1 MIHFSLH
8 IIFNII
14 VSLIIIYCFHTA
26 WEYAKNTYTK
36 SKTKDLVNSQI
47 NKYQQMMD
55 EMQQNIDKNP
65 QTIGETEIQTMDE
78 DLTHFMEEQM
88 RL

>member
-14 VSLIIIYCFHTA
+14 VSLIIIYCFHSA

-55 EMQQNIDKNP
+55 EMQLNVEKNP
-65 QTIGETEIQTMDE
+65 QTIGENEIKNMDN
-78 DLTHFMEEQM
+78 DLTQFMEEQM

>member
-14 VSLIIIYCFHTA
+14 VYLIIIYCFHTA

-55 EMQQNIDKNP
+55 EMQLNVEKNP
-65 QTIGETEIQTMDE
+65 QTIGESEIKNMDD
-78 DLTHFMEEQM
+78 DLTQFMEEQM

>member
-1 MIHFSLH
+1 LH

-14 VSLIIIYCFHTA
+14 VSLIIIYCFHSA

-55 EMQQNIDKNP
+55 EMQLNVEKNP
-65 QTIGETEIQTMDE
+65 QTIGENEIKNMDN
-78 DLTHFMEEQM
+78 DLTQFMEEQM

>member
-1 MIHFSLH
+1 LH

-14 VSLIIIYCFHTA
+14 VSLIIIYCFHSA

-55 EMQQNIDKNP
+55 EMQLNVEKNP
-65 QTIGETEIQTMDE
+65 QTIGESEIKNMDD
-78 DLTHFMEEQM
+78 DLTQFMEEQM

>member
-8 IIFNII
+8 ILFNII
-14 VSLIIIYCFHTA
+14 VSLIIIYCFHTT
-26 WEYAKNTYTK
+26 WEYTKNTYTK

-88 RL
+88 KN